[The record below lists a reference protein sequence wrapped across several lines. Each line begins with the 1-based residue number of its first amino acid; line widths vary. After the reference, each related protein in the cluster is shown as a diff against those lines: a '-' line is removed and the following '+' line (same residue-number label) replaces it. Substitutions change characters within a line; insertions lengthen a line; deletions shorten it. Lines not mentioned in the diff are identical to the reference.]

1 MEGVKQAD
9 NTELRLVTLFS
20 PGNCARDLQTCPRFK
35 VFTMRWELTSV
46 MSNFK
51 VNLWF
56 FVFYLALQDNIQ
68 KKRGKYREITAKL
81 AAAKETN
88 LVCSVA
94 VVLTELV
101 FTH

>member
-51 VNLWF
+51 VNLCFFWF
-56 FVFYLALQDNIQ
+56 FILHCKPALDNMQ
-68 KKRGKYREITAKL
+68 KKRDKYRKIAAKL

-94 VVLTELV
+94 VV
-101 FTH
+101 